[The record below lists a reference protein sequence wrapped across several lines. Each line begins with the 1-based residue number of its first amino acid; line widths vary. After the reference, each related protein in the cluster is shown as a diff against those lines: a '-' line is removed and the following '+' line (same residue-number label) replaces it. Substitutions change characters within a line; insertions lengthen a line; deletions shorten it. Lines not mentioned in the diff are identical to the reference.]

1 MLEPHISERRDSV
14 PSMSWVDS
22 HPVTTIRIDS
32 LVVDHSPRSGGEN
45 SEHIRLLAESG
56 TPLPPIIVHLSE
68 MAVID
73 GVHRVRAALLNG
85 REEIEARL
93 VDCDGNAA
101 FVLAVRANINHGL
114 PLSQHD
120 RVAAAERILAN
131 EPHWSDRAVA
141 AAAGLSDKTV
151 SRIRARSTAHTPQ
164 SNTRL
169 GRDGRSRPLDTEHRR
184 QQAAALIHD
193 RPGAG
198 LREVAQAS
206 GLSVATVRDVRQR
219 IERGEDPVPERYRL
233 LRKAEATPITRPR
246 RGQGGG
252 QPPQKIPPADRDQIL
267 ERLRQDPSIRFSETG
282 RNVLRRLHQHIV
294 NMKDLDNLGRSLPD
308 HWAPVIAGMARDCA
322 QEWVRFAEDLD
333 QRTT

>member
-1 MLEPHISERRDSV
+1 
-14 PSMSWVDS
+14 MSWVES
-22 HPVTTIRIDS
+22 HPVTMIRIDS
-32 LVVDHSPRSGGEN
+32 LVLDHSPRSGGVDT
-45 SEHIRLLAESG
+45 EHIRLLAESG
-56 TPLPPIIVHLSE
+56 AALPPIIVHRST

-73 GVHRVRAALLNG
+73 GVHRVRATRLNG
-85 REEIEARL
+85 GEEIAGRL
-93 VDCDGNAA
+93 LDCDGNAA
-101 FVLAVRANINHGL
+101 FVLAVRANIAHGL
-114 PLSQHD
+114 PLSQND

-131 EPHWSDRAVA
+131 QPQWSDRAVA

-169 GRDGRSRPLDTEHRR
+169 GRDGRSRPLDAEHRR

-233 LRKAEATPITRPR
+233 PRKADDAAVTPITPPR
-246 RGQGGG
+246 RGAGSG
-252 QPPQKIPPADRDQIL
+252 QSPSTNLPTDRDEIL

-282 RNVLRRLHQHIV
+282 RDVLRSLHQHIV
-294 NMKDLDNLGRSLPD
+294 NMKDLDNLGRTLPD
-308 HWAPVIAGMARDCA
+308 RWAPVIAGMARGCA
-322 QEWVRFAEDLD
+322 QEWIRFAEDLE
-333 QRTT
+333 QRST